1 MLMLTQIER
10 VNKAI
15 QDLKDGK
22 MIILTDHA
30 DRENEGDLIAAAET
44 LTTEQMN
51 FIIRHSSGIVCLT
64 LTNDR
69 VKKLNLPPMVP
80 IENNTSCYHTPF
92 TISIDAKVDVTT
104 GVSAAD
110 RIKTIQV
117 AIDEATLP
125 EDLVKPGHI
134 FPLQAKNGGVLE
146 RQGHTEG
153 SIDLVKLANLKP
165 AAVLSEIM
173 NADGTMARG
182 EELIA
187 FAETYQ
193 LTMLSIEDIVTYRL
207 SHENMI
213 EEEVSAKFPLEKY
226 GSFKFSVIKEKYNGT
241 EHIVLSRPAKNA
253 NAPLLVRIHSACTT
267 GDLFSSNRCDCHKQF
282 HHALQCISEDGG
294 MLIYLNQEG
303 RGIGLFNKIK
313 AYALQEQGLDTVE
326 ANEELG
332 LPIDSRKYYIAANV
346 LRNQGIAHI
355 RLLTNNPR
363 KINDLKKYGIS
374 HIDRTSMPSFHNEH
388 NQRYLTTKKL
398 KLNHTINFD
407 FLPEFK
413 RSV

>member
-1 MLMLTQIER
+1 MLSQTER
-10 VNKAI
+10 VKTAI
-15 QDLKDGK
+15 QDLREGK
-22 MIILTDHA
+22 MIILTDHP
-30 DRENEGDLIAAAET
+30 DRENEGDLITAAET
-44 LTTEQMN
+44 ITTEQMN

-64 LTNDR
+64 LTPEH
-69 VKKLNLPPMVP
+69 VKKLNLPPMVTMD
-80 IENNTSCYHTPF
+80 NNTSCYHTPF
-92 TISIDAKVDVTT
+92 TISIDAKSDVTT

-117 AIDEATLP
+117 AINEATLP

-134 FPLQAKNGGVLE
+134 FPLQAKKGGILE

-173 NADGTMARG
+173 NPDGTMTRG

-187 FAETYQ
+187 FAEKHQ
-193 LTMLSIEDIVTYRL
+193 LSMLSIEDLMVYRL
-207 SHENMI
+207 SHENII

-226 GSFKFSVIKEKYNGT
+226 GSFKFTVIKEKFNGT
-241 EHIVLSRPAKNA
+241 EHIVLSRPTKNA
-253 NAPLLVRIHSACTT
+253 NPPLIRIHSACTT
-267 GDLFSSNRCDCHKQF
+267 GDLFASNRCDCHKQF
-282 HHALQCISEDGG
+282 HYALQSISEEGG
-294 MLIYLNQEG
+294 ILIYLSQEG

-326 ANEELG
+326 ANERLG
-332 LPIDSRKYYIAANV
+332 LPVDSRKYYIAANI
-346 LRNQGIAHI
+346 LRNQGLHHV

-363 KINDLKKYGIS
+363 KINDLKKYGIMEV
-374 HIDRTSMPSFHNEH
+374 DRVPMPSFHNEH
-388 NQRYLTTKKL
+388 NQHYLATKKM

-413 RSV
+413 RFS